1 MAEGGRFHKVFH
13 TPPTLFYKTQ
23 HIHCFKENR
32 LISGQLR
39 NGFTDVPALTT

>member
-23 HIHCFKENR
+23 HIHCLMEW
-32 LISGQLR
+32 ISVKQINLR
-39 NGFTDVPALTT
+39 ATEE